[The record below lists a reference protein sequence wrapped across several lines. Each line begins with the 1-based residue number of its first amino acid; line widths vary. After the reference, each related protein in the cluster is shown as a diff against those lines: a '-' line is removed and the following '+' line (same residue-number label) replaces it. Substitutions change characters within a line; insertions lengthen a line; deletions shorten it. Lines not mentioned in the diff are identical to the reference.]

1 MLVGDFAVA
10 TTAATA
16 TPTVGAAD
24 NICSTS
30 LACSSDNSDCCLQ
43 KKKEKT

>member
-1 MLVGDFAVA
+1 MLVGDLAVA

-16 TPTVGAAD
+16 TPTVGAAAD

-30 LACSSDNSDCCLQ
+30 LACSSDKSDCCL
-43 KKKEKT
+43 EKNK